1 MDKIAITQYATS
13 DYNRQS
19 YNNVLTAV
27 QTQINR
33 AADGYLFPVKRLTSA
48 DSPYSATYNDSVLI
62 VDATSGAVTI
72 NLKPAKEWEQK
83 RIVIKKIDASAN
95 AVTAEPDASETIDG
109 ASSKSVNT
117 QWASFELA
125 SEGGEIFVI

>member
-48 DSPYSATYNDSVLI
+48 DSPYFATLNDSILI
-62 VDATSGAVTI
+62 VDASSGAVTI
-72 NLKPAKEWEQK
+72 NLKPAREWEQK
-83 RIVIKKIDASAN
+83 RVIVKKIDSSGN
-95 AVTAEPDASETIDG
+95 AVTATPDGSDTIDG
-109 ASSKSVNT
+109 ASSKATTT
-117 QWASFELA
+117 QWASFELT
-125 SEGGEIFVI
+125 SQGGAIFVI

>member
-1 MDKIAITQYATS
+1 MDKIAIRNYATH

-27 QTQINR
+27 EMQINR

-48 DSPYSATYNDSVLI
+48 DSPYSMTYNDSVLI

-72 NLKPAKEWEQK
+72 NLKPAREWEQK
-83 RIVIKKIDASAN
+83 RITIKKIDSSAN
-95 AVTAEPDASETIDG
+95 AVTADGSGAETIDG
-109 ASSKSVNT
+109 AATKSTTT
-117 QWASFELA
+117 QWASFELV
-125 SEGGEIFVI
+125 SEGGAIFAI